1 VLDVTALRYQ
11 VGYPS
16 IEAGVNSLRVVNKQ
30 EQCIGYRLNI
40 IGVRVY
46 RDYCQLAARSGDQWL
61 TVGPLHDLPVI
72 IPTNPVELGSDPLLL
87 TAYQY
92 EQEKPGSDLRD
103 VLAGR
108 KDFDAAL
115 NDSGRPCAQEAHA
128 KAK

>member
-1 VLDVTALRYQ
+1 
-11 VGYPS
+11 
-16 IEAGVNSLRVVNKQ
+16 LRVVMKQ

-46 RDYCQLAARSGDQWL
+46 RNYCQLSARSGDQWL
-61 TVGPLHDLPVI
+61 TVGPVRDLPII
-72 IPTNPVELGSDPLLL
+72 IPSDPAQFGMDPLLL

-92 EQEKPGSDLRD
+92 DQEQPGSDLRD
-103 VLAGR
+103 VLAQR

-115 NDSGRPCAQEAHA
+115 NDSGRALENGACA